1 MTDTQQP
8 QPVKRSRMSGEERRK
23 LILHCAKRVFARS
36 TYVEASTGELARE
49 SGITEPMLY
58 KHFGS
63 KKGLFLAVLREFSSQ
78 FLELYQKRLAEREEK
93 DILDALE
100 HVVLDFRETISV
112 DPETQRVLFQ
122 SVLESSDP
130 EISQGVSKNNLTI
143 YQMIHDLVGRAQ
155 AAGYIDEALNLDAVA
170 WGYMSMILANQ
181 YALMLNLSNRAA
193 PLQEEISRVW
203 LRGLRAREG

>member
-1 MTDTQQP
+1 MTDAQQP
-8 QPVKRSRMSGEERRK
+8 QPVKSSRMSGEERRK

-36 TYVEASTGELARE
+36 TYAEASIRE
-49 SGITEPMLY
+49 MAHGSGVTEPMIY

-100 HVVLDFRETISV
+100 HVVLDFRETINA

-130 EISQGVSKNNLTI
+130 EIGQGLSKNNLKI
-143 YQMIHDLVGRAQ
+143 YEMIHHLVERAQ
-155 AAGYIDEALNLDAVA
+155 ATGSIDEELDPDAVA

-181 YALMLNLSNRAA
+181 YALMLNLSSRTA
-193 PLQEEISRVW
+193 PLQGEISRVW
-203 LRGLRAREG
+203 LRGLRAQPS

>member
-1 MTDTQQP
+1 MSDGQQP
-8 QPVKRSRMSGEERRK
+8 TKRTRMSGEERRT

-36 TYVEASTGELARE
+36 TYAEASTGELARE
-49 SGITEPMLY
+49 SEVTEPMLY

-63 KKGLFLAVLREFSSQ
+63 KKGLFLAVLREFGSQ

-93 DILDALE
+93 DLLDALE
-100 HVVLDFRETISV
+100 HVVLDYRETINV

-130 EISQGVSKNNLTI
+130 EIGQCLRKNNLAV
-143 YQMIHDLVGRAQ
+143 YQMIHDLVERAQ
-155 AAGYIDEALNLDAVA
+155 AAGYIDDALHLDAVA

-181 YALMLNLSNRAA
+181 YALMLNLSQPT
-193 PLQEEISRVW
+193 PLQEETSQVW
-203 LRGLRAREG
+203 VRGLRAQPG